1 MGSLGC
7 LDCSSFQVSGELG
20 AIPEDTRRWQAL
32 EGKGYY
38 YYLLFEIYKHG
49 NTYTAIITV

>member
-1 MGSLGC
+1 MGSLEC

-38 YYLLFEIYKHG
+38 YYYYLKYTNTEIH
-49 NTYTAIITV
+49 IQR